1 MSLEPPP
8 WVTPAIGAASCLAMM
23 AAEAL
28 RPLRRRVEARLPHLL
43 RNLAV
48 AAPSFAVLGLLTT
61 PLVVPVA
68 EWAEGHRFGVV
79 QFAPL
84 PAAVRTVLAVVLLD
98 YTLWFWH
105 FANHRVP
112 LLWRFHLAHHVDRDL
127 DASTALRFHVGEMA
141 LSVPVRALQVG
152 IVGADPVSLWW
163 WQVLLFASI
172 VFHHS
177 NTRLPIGLERVLVW
191 LVVTPRMHGIHHSD
205 HQNETDSN
213 WSSLLSIWD
222 RLHRT
227 LLLAVPQ
234 HEIRIGVPAYRAP
247 AEVTLTRTLLLPFER
262 HRQDWRDEDGQP
274 LLRTHDP
281 ILRTRLQ
288 A

>member
-1 MSLEPPP
+1 
-8 WVTPAIGAASCLAMM
+8 MM
-23 AAEAL
+23 TAETVW
-28 RPLRRRVEARLPHLL
+28 PLRRRVEARLPHLL

-68 EWAEGHRFGVV
+68 EWAEEHHFGVA
-79 QFAPL
+79 QIAPL
-84 PAAVRTVLAVVLLD
+84 PVAVRTVLAVVLLD
-98 YTLWFWH
+98 WTLWFWH
-105 FANHRVP
+105 WANHKVP
-112 LLWRFHLAHHVDRDL
+112 FLWRFHLAHHVDRDL
-127 DASTALRFHVGEMA
+127 DASTALRFHAGEMA
-141 LSVPVRALQVG
+141 LSVPVRVLQVG
-152 IVGADPVSLWW
+152 LVGADPVALWW

-177 NTRLPIGLERVLVW
+177 NTRLPLTVERALVW
-191 LVVTPRMHGIHHSD
+191 FVVTPRMHGIHHSD

-213 WSSLLSIWD
+213 WSSLLSVWD
-222 RLHRT
+222 RLHGT

-247 AEVTLTRTLLLPFER
+247 PEVTLARTLVMPFER
-262 HRQDWRDEDGQP
+262 RREDWRDENG
-274 LLRTHDP
+274 LLVRPHDPRTHTT
-281 ILRTRLQ
+281 LE